1 MKKKPREPGRTDLS
15 RRRLLEAAA
24 TGVLAQTAL
33 ARDARAD
40 WVGRVLDLG
49 PGVDEAVQRAVVPT
63 NARAQEYTQADISAH
78 FRSNGTHDPDDAE
91 YQRLASQGFADW
103 HLAVDGLV
111 DHPLALSLADIRA
124 MPSVTQITRHDC
136 VEGWSCIGQWTGV
149 PLSHLLALAGVQKAA
164 RYVVFFCYD
173 KVNSAGDVSGAA
185 ENYYESIDLTEAAH
199 PQTLLAYAM
208 NGETLPIPYG
218 APLRLRLGRQL
229 GYKMPKYLKRVAL
242 VRDFHGIE
250 GGRGGFY
257 EDNGYAWYAGI

>member
-1 MKKKPREPGRTDLS
+1 MKKKPRDAGRPGLS

-24 TGVLAQTAL
+24 GGLVAQTAL

-49 PGVDEAVQRAVVPT
+49 TDVSAAVQRAVVPAD
-63 NARAQEYTQADISAH
+63 ARATEYTQADISEN
-78 FRSNGTHDPDDAE
+78 FRSNGTHDPADAG
-91 YQRLASQGFADW
+91 YQRLAQAGFIDW
-103 HLAVDGLV
+103 RLTVDGLV
-111 DHPLALSLADIRA
+111 DHPLALSLADLRA

-136 VEGWSCIGQWTGV
+136 VEGWSCIAQWTGV
-149 PLSHLLALAGVQKAA
+149 PLSRVLTLAGVHKAA

-173 KVNSAGDVSGAA
+173 RVDNAGGVGGAA
-185 ENYYESIDLTEAAH
+185 ENYYESIDLAEAAH

-208 NGETLPIPYG
+208 NGKTLPIPHG

-229 GYKMPKYLKRVAL
+229 GYKMPKYLRRIAL
-242 VRDFHGIE
+242 VDDFRGIE
-250 GGRGGFY
+250 GGHGGFY